1 MKLSLIKINKNGRSP
16 DCVSKSVVLLASEY
30 EYKPKGILPH
40 CTSYMMNTMCPGCPE
55 TCTDCE
61 QKICYDNYEVSSA
74 LHTMDCLKSI

>member
-40 CTSYMMNTMCPGCPE
+40 CTSYMMNTMFTSCPE
-55 TCTDCE
+55 TEIKLLNQGRCHFGRGY
-61 QKICYDNYEVSSA
+61 INY
-74 LHTMDCLKSI
+74 